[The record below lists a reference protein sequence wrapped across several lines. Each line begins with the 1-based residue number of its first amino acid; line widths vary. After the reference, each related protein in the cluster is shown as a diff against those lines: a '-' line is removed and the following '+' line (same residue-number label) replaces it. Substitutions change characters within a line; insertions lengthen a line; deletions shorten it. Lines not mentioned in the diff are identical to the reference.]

1 MFQPTGPHL
10 SLPTASS
17 VIDAVRDPTSVVFNL
32 DGYQVLAACDLPLG
46 GRRVSAVANS
56 VEAACPDCGVVSTR
70 VHQRTRQKVK
80 DLGVGGKDIELV
92 IIKPRFL
99 CAEAACARRTFT
111 QVTDQLPFRARCTA
125 RLKAAAVEA
134 VLDEGM
140 PLSLIHI

>member
-70 VHQRTRQKVK
+70 VLAALAPARPAGRPADRAPSRPGWMCVESK
-80 DLGVGGKDIELV
+80 DL
-92 IIKPRFL
+92 
-99 CAEAACARRTFT
+99 CAGAPTSFDT
-111 QVTDQLPFRARCTA
+111 T
-125 RLKAAAVEA
+125 
-134 VLDEGM
+134 
-140 PLSLIHI
+140 HI